1 MGNCCKK
8 QLHPIEEITY
18 VNAENDMFEE
28 FIYTLNNH
36 VFDQSDSSTTY
47 NQNNKIT
54 NSLQVKQNNTNR
66 NS

>member
-28 FIYTLNNH
+28 FIYPLESYGTHLSH
-36 VFDQSDSSTTY
+36 
-47 NQNNKIT
+47 
-54 NSLQVKQNNTNR
+54 R
-66 NS
+66 N